1 MSKKN
6 LLNESQVRQFMK
18 LASLEPLTPGFV
30 GALTE
35 KQGAVDKEDEH
46 LGAKDGPERD
56 KKQSMKDRRKEM
68 RGEDRAEG
76 DDPAAVEETKDYTAK
91 KEKPG
96 ADKRKGAEKRGAE
109 GTLAKT
115 KGHGKVDYVDES
127 HGRGRAEGAAG
138 YGHADNNSRL
148 EEEEDPA
155 ELEGDIEHDLGDD
168 SLEGDEEALGDE
180 DEIAG
185 EVGAEGGEGR
195 MVSVDDFLAALE
207 STLEGFLDD
216 EVEVDASEMGGED
229 EVEADVELDAAD
241 DEIEV
246 SAEEELEEGVFGGGD
261 EEKWSKIAKGKKGSY
276 APDPEAGEKDYTPTP
291 EEAAKARADQEKRN
305 KEPRTR
311 APFGGRYGGTAGT
324 YKPIVQE
331 GQNMDAVVE
340 QITKRVAARILKAA
354 LTKK

>member
-30 GALTE
+30 GGLTE
-35 KQGAVDKEDEH
+35 KQQGAVDKEDEH
-46 LGAKDGPERD
+46 LGAKDGAESG

-127 HGRGRAEGAAG
+127 HGRGKREGAAG
-138 YGHADNNSRL
+138 YGALDNNSRL

-185 EVGAEGGEGR
+185 ELGDAGGEGR

-229 EVEADVELDAAD
+229 EVEADVELDGAD
-241 DEIEV
+241 DEIEM
-246 SAEEELEEGVFGGGD
+246 SAEEELEEGVFGGKD
-261 EEKWSKIAKGKKGSY
+261 KGPSVN
-276 APDPEAGEKDYTPTP
+276 DPERIAYEKSRGPATDD
-291 EEAAKARADQEKRN
+291 EKKASSRRRRRRASDVGGGGGGMKIGGVTAESQE
-305 KEPRTR
+305 
-311 APFGGRYGGTAGT
+311 
-324 YKPIVQE
+324 
-331 GQNMDAVVE
+331 DLVE
-340 QITKRVAARILKAA
+340 QITKRVAARILKSA
-354 LTKK
+354 LSNK

>member
-30 GALTE
+30 GGLTE

-46 LGAKDGPERD
+46 LGAKDGAESG

-68 RGEDRAEG
+68 RGEDRA
-76 DDPAAVEETKDYTAK
+76 DDKDPAAVEESVGD
-91 KEKPG
+91 
-96 ADKRKGAEKRGAE
+96 
-109 GTLAKT
+109 L
-115 KGHGKVDYVDES
+115 DET
-127 HGRGRAEGAAG
+127 HGRGLNDPG
-138 YGHADNNSRL
+138 YGVDNTSPGRRVKAM
-148 EEEEDPA
+148 EEASEEDELHATEDELGA
-155 ELEGDIEHDLGDD
+155 EDELADE
-168 SLEGDEEALGDE
+168 EGDELADLEGGDE
-180 DEIAG
+180 L
-185 EVGAEGGEGR
+185 GAEGR

-216 EVEVDASEMGGED
+216 EVEVDASDMGAED

-261 EEKWSKIAKGKKGSY
+261 EEKWEKIAKGKKDSY
-276 APDPEAGEKDYTPTP
+276 APDPEAGEKSSAPTP
-291 EEAAKARADQEKRN
+291 EEIAAAK
-305 KEPRTR
+305 KEPRSR
-311 APFGGRYGGTAGT
+311 RPRRSAGDIAGGLGGSWKG
-324 YKPIVQE
+324 ISE
-331 GQNMDAVVE
+331 GNTNELVE

-354 LTKK
+354 LQKK